1 MGDYDHMDHANHPRC
16 KNWTLPPS
24 TTLDTLLDEKGGDAE
39 FRKLIYGIFT
49 MTVNFD
55 RIREQLATALGLSGI
70 QYHIMMVIAEF
81 APPKNVTVSL
91 IAERLHTSGAY
102 VTMETKKLMR
112 QGLLDKRPN
121 PDDGRSVLLE
131 LTTEGRA
138 VIDSFAPHL
147 QSINDQ
153 LFEGMGPET
162 FARFREIVD
171 HMSRTSGR
179 AANMAEVLARDD
191 NYTRENVVSAVGR

>member
-1 MGDYDHMDHANHPRC
+1 MGDYDHMDHANHPRF

-24 TTLDTLLDEKGGDAE
+24 TTLDALLDEKGGDAE

-70 QYHIMMVIAEF
+70 QYHILMVIAEF

-112 QGLLDKRPN
+112 QGFLDKRPN

-147 QSINDQ
+147 QAINDQ

>member
-1 MGDYDHMDHANHPRC
+1 M
-16 KNWTLPPS
+16 W
-24 TTLDTLLDEKGGDAE
+24 
-39 FRKLIYGIFT
+39 
-49 MTVNFD
+49 
-55 RIREQLATALGLSGI
+55 I
-70 QYHIMMVIAEF
+70 QYHILMVIAEL
-81 APPKNVTVSL
+81 APPKNVTVSQ

-112 QGLLDKRPN
+112 QGFLDKRPN
-121 PDDGRSVLLE
+121 PDDGRSVLLG

-147 QSINDQ
+147 QAINDQ

-179 AANMAEVLARDD
+179 AADMAEVLARDD
-191 NYTRENVVSAVGR
+191 NYTRENIVSAVGR